1 MANSNYK
8 KDYSEEDKELDE
20 IEGETKVDQTP
31 AEGPEEENWKKRY
44 GDLRSHLQETS
55 TEKNEEINK
64 LKHQL
69 EESGK
74 KNTDIP
80 VDPEQFKEW
89 METYP
94 TVANNVRMIVSQEIQ
109 GMRDQLSETEKN
121 IKTRDTKSKLEEA
134 KIKLNAAHPDF
145 YGGDNPI
152 AKSKE
157 FWSWLDKQEEEGAP
171 NHKQNFSEGSNAK
184 LASDSLKLYKLE
196 TNSGSTKK
204 PKANSN
210 DGASSIR
217 SSNTT
222 TPSATSNSEYKY
234 TESQI
239 ENMNPR
245 EYDLLED
252 KIEEALRSGKVLMD
266 LSGQK

>member
-8 KDYSEEDKELDE
+8 KDYSFEDAELDE
-20 IEGETKVDQTP
+20 IEGAEKVDSIP
-31 AEGPEEENWKKRY
+31 ADDPEEENWKKRY
-44 GDLRSHLQETS
+44 GDLRSHLQEQS
-55 TEKNEEINK
+55 TEKNQEINK
-64 LKHQL
+64 LKNQL
-69 EESGK
+69 EESSK
-74 KNTDIP
+74 QNTDIP
-80 VDPEQFKEW
+80 VDPEQFKAW

-109 GMRDQLSETEKN
+109 GMRDQLGETEKN
-121 IKTRDTKSKLEEA
+121 IKERDNKSKLEEA
-134 KIKLNAAHPDF
+134 KMKLNAAHPDF

-152 AKSKE
+152 VKSTE
-157 FWSWLDKQEEEGAP
+157 FWNWLDKQEEEGAP

-184 LASDSLKLYKLE
+184 LASDSLKLFKLE
-196 TNSGSTKK
+196 TNHGKTKT

-222 TPSATSNSEYKY
+222 TPSSSSNSEYKY

-239 ENMNPR
+239 ESMNPR

-266 LSGQK
+266 LSGKK